1 MGYTSTCSVYTLTP
15 RHRKRGRR
23 EIENLVSEKYMI
35 ELDNGGRGVILSRH
49 IRSWTKKHDLFLV
62 SDGVWRILHT
72 TSTGDTK
79 RNNA

>member
-1 MGYTSTCSVYTLTP
+1 
-15 RHRKRGRR
+15 
-23 EIENLVSEKYMI
+23 MI